1 MKLYVTGSG
10 RQEELDLLCTQ
21 LRDRGHTTT
30 TPFDVVDN
38 DYTEAQNL
46 INRCQ
51 EVLRNDMVVTT
62 NPLAGEWLPGA
73 EREVRVARAAEIPV
87 TPGMKL
93 LDN

>member
-10 RQEELDLLCTQ
+10 RQEELDLLTAQ
-21 LRDRGHTTT
+21 LRERGHTTT

-46 INRCQ
+46 INRCR
-51 EVLRNDMVVTT
+51 EVLRNEMVVTT
-62 NPLAGEWLPGA
+62 NPVSGEWLPGA

-87 TPGMKL
+87 MPAMKML
-93 LDN
+93 EH